1 MPVKALRS
9 QTAAGNLWVAQST
22 AFLRRR
28 FALIA
33 KTTVAIIRLKSLVK
47 RSKSKKSEGEGE
59 EELPTT
65 TPTPM
70 QVRCE
75 VCNRVHD
82 LSNVPD
88 VVRVLLPPFE
98 FPFSPGIDFPVT
110 VRRKPTYMGGYYKE
124 GQGHDRRTLL
134 FSVSSSRFNQP
145 GEHL

>member
-1 MPVKALRS
+1 MPVKELRS
-9 QTAAGNLWVAQST
+9 QTAAGNLWVAHSN

-47 RSKSKKSEGEGE
+47 RSKSKKSEREGGE

-65 TPTPM
+65 TSTPM
-70 QVRCE
+70 QVRCD

-88 VVRVLLPPFE
+88 VVRVLLP
-98 FPFSPGIDFPVT
+98 
-110 VRRKPTYMGGYYKE
+110 
-124 GQGHDRRTLL
+124 LL
-134 FSVSSSRFNQP
+134 F
-145 GEHL
+145 